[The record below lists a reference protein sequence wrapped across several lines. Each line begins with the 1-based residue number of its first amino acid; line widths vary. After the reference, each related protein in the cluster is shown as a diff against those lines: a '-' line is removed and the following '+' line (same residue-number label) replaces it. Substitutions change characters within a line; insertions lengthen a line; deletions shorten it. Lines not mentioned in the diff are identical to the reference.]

1 VLDQIKDKN
10 LRVYAIWLPMLM
22 TDFERTVPDATKL
35 LPDERVKYYWDGE
48 KKSGEAFNPVLEL
61 DQTAWDV
68 YLLYP
73 PDAEWKEQPPKPVYW
88 MHQLGIESAPVL
100 NGETLA
106 GEVNKL
112 LQSEKK

>member
-1 VLDQIKDKN
+1 MVL
-10 LRVYAIWLPMLM
+10 
-22 TDFERTVPDATKL
+22 TDFERSVPKAKKL
-35 LPDERVKYYWDGE
+35 LPDWRDIHYWDGE
-48 KKSGEAFNPVLEL
+48 EKLGEAFDPVLGL

-88 MHQLGIESAPVL
+88 IHQLGLESAPTL

-112 LQSEKK
+112 LTPEKK

>member
-1 VLDQIKDKN
+1 MI
-10 LRVYAIWLPMLM
+10 M
-22 TDFERTVPDATKL
+22 TDFERTVPKATKL
-35 LPDERVKYYWDGE
+35 LPDERVTHYWDGD
-48 KKSGEAFNPVLEL
+48 KKLGEAYKPVLGL

-73 PDAEWKEQPPKPVYW
+73 PDAEWKTQDPPKPVFW
-88 MHQLGIESAPVL
+88 MHQLGVEQGQDL

-112 LQSEKK
+112 LQPQKK